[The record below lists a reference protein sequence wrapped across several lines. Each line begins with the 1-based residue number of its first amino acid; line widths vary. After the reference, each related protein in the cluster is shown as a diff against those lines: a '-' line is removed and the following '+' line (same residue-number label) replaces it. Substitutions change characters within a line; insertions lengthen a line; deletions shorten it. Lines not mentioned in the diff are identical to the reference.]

1 MHLSDVARSRPN
13 APAVVMSG
21 SGRALTYAQ
30 LDAASRHFAAFL
42 AERELNAGDT
52 VAILMENSVAYI
64 VAALAAQRRGLYF
77 VPVNWHLTR
86 NEIEFLITDSA
97 AKTLITSPTM
107 AELADAASAGV
118 PTVEHLVVLAD
129 GADGGRTAAMEV
141 SAMDVTPVA
150 EPAGEEPNGIYMFYS
165 SGTTGRPRG
174 IKPSLPG
181 TAFGDGLSVEKTLSE
196 AFGFGPSARYLST
209 GPLYHAAALGWSLG
223 TIALGGTAVIM
234 ERFDATMS
242 LRAIESYGITHAQFV
257 PTMFVRMLKL
267 PDDVRKAHDLSSLRW
282 AIHAAAPCPVDVKRQ
297 MFDWLGPVI
306 YEFYGASEGICF
318 FAIGPQEWLE
328 HPGSVGRALRGVPH
342 ILDENGVDLPPGE
355 IGEIWVD
362 TPVVFDYHNDAV
374 KTASVVNGKGWRT
387 VGDMGSLDGGG
398 YLYLADRRTD
408 LIISGGVNIYPREI
422 EEAMVMHPDVAD
434 VAVIGVPDD
443 DLGQRVVAVV
453 QLRDPAADS
462 HQVRESLFNHLADR
476 LARFKLPKDI
486 QFMAEL
492 PRLPTGKILRRELRD
507 LWK

>member
-1 MHLSDVARSRPN
+1 
-13 APAVVMSG
+13 
-21 SGRALTYAQ
+21 
-30 LDAASRHFAAFL
+30 
-42 AERELNAGDT
+42 
-52 VAILMENSVAYI
+52 
-64 VAALAAQRRGLYF
+64 
-77 VPVNWHLTR
+77 
-86 NEIEFLITDSA
+86 
-97 AKTLITSPTM
+97 
-107 AELADAASAGV
+107 
-118 PTVEHLVVLAD
+118 
-129 GADGGRTAAMEV
+129 
-141 SAMDVTPVA
+141 MDVTPVA

-174 IKPSLPG
+174 IKPSLPD
-181 TAFGDGLSVEKTLSE
+181 TAFGGGLSLEKTLSE
-196 AFGFGPSARYLST
+196 AFGFGPAARYLST

-234 ERFDATMS
+234 ERFDAAMS

-306 YEFYGASEGICF
+306 YEYYGASEGICF

-342 ILDENGVDLPPGE
+342 ILDEDGVDLPPGE
-355 IGEIWVD
+355 IGEIWID

-387 VGDMGSLDGGG
+387 VGDMGSLDADG

-408 LIISGGVNIYPREI
+408 LIISGGVNIYP
-422 EEAMVMHPDVAD
+422 
-434 VAVIGVPDD
+434 
-443 DLGQRVVAVV
+443 
-453 QLRDPAADS
+453 
-462 HQVRESLFNHLADR
+462 
-476 LARFKLPKDI
+476 ARS
-486 QFMAEL
+486 
-492 PRLPTGKILRRELRD
+492 RRP
-507 LWK
+507 W